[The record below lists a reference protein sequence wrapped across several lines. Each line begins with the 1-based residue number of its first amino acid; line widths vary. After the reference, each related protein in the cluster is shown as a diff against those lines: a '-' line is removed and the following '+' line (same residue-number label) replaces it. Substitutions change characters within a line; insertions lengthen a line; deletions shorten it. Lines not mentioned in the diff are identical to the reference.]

1 MSKHRPTARST
12 VRSIAVAAVTT
23 LAAPALLAVTSSA
36 ADAANAAP
44 RIVGA
49 AMVDNDKDDRADE
62 LRLTYSEPVSHP
74 LDTSTFPF
82 KVTGYT
88 ITRIGATTL
97 SRTLRITLAEKAGP
111 DIAAKP
117 SVTYTRTTSQAVR
130 DDLKAQAVA
139 QTFTGTRPLDR
150 DGDGYAATDCAASDA
165 AISPAATD
173 VPDLSFVDRNC
184 DGIDG
189 DAATAIF
196 VDPATGDDVNF
207 GHKDSPVKTLP
218 QAFNLIDST
227 RHQVLVT
234 QVSAPN
240 ASFISVPDGASVYGG
255 YDSTWKRSL
264 STYGLTNGYQWR
276 VNGTS
281 TLQQIRILM
290 AGSSPALRVHGGIVR
305 LEGVKVEH
313 SLSDTN
319 SIGLLLTGNGT
330 VVATDSSITS
340 GSAGSRVV
348 GNKGVNG
355 IPVEAGENGEAGS
368 CDTFNGGGGG
378 IGGGLL
384 DSSPV
389 AGGWGGLGGRAAGD
403 SGDGN
408 PGDPGS
414 AGATGGTAGKAGDPG
429 KAGGNGAVGAP
440 GTNGAAGVT
449 VKGTFA
455 STGWTPARATNG
467 KPGTRGQGGGGGG
480 GGGGQV
486 GLSVVDGVGNG
497 GGGGGEGGYH
507 GGGGDGGNGGYASIA
522 AYVTIGK
529 LVLKGSTVT
538 SGTGGNGGTGGA
550 GGTGMPG
557 GAGGKGGTACLA
569 EVGRGGDGGAGGK
582 GGNGG
587 RGGDG
592 QGGPS
597 IGVFTATYG
606 VLESTGSTIV
616 AGAAGTGPLA
626 IRAAVY

>member
-165 AISPAATD
+165 AINPSATD
-173 VPDLSFVDRNC
+173 VPELTFTDADC
-184 DGIDG
+184 DGLDG

-196 VDPATGDDVNF
+196 VDPAAGDDVNP
-207 GHKDSPVKTLP
+207 GTRTQPVKTLP
-218 QAFNLIDST
+218 AAFNLRSGT
-227 RHQVLVT
+227 RTRVLAT
-234 QVSAPN
+234 GLSAPSATVVN
-240 ASFISVPDGASVYGG
+240 VPDGLSVYGG
-255 YDSTWKRSL
+255 YDSTWKRTA
-264 STYGLTNGYQWR
+264 TYASTNGLAWR
-276 VNGTS
+276 VDGAS
-281 TLQQIRILM
+281 TLELLNIGLGGDQ
-290 AGSSPALRVHGGIVR
+290 PALRVHGGTAR
-305 LEGVKVEH
+305 LNRVKLVNSISE
-313 SLSDTN
+313 TN
-319 SIGLLLTGNGT
+319 SIALLVTGNGT
-330 VVATDSSITS
+330 VMATDSSITS

-368 CDTFNGGGGG
+368 CDTFNGGAGGV
-378 IGGGLL
+378 GGGLL

-467 KPGTRGQGGGGGG
+467 KPGTRGQGGAGGG

-529 LVLKGSTVT
+529 LVLKSSTVT
-538 SGTGGNGGTGGA
+538 SGAGGNGGTGGA